1 MAGVSSESLAAALA
15 ALEAKLP
22 TASLQLAKELFGI
35 LGTVDSSAGL
45 RRALTDPSR
54 SGDEKSALVKQ
65 LFGGK
70 VSADAVE
77 IASRTGQLPL
87 GIGTGYRR
95 CTRDSC
101 RFGGHRCCREQVG
114 RLCLRAQRT
123 GIAGERSVLLQPGRR
138 VQPRGTAC
146 SVRAAGQPGRQGVP
160 RRQARTRCERGSE
173 SPDRAGRHGP
183 RGLKVTKLVRRF
195 AELAAKRQQRWI
207 ATVDVTRPLTET
219 QISRLQAGLNAL
231 YGRELKINMNVDP
244 ALIGGIRIQV
254 GDEVVDASVAR
265 PPGPAPASACRLA
278 GQAQPND
285 KKPRSS

>member
-1 MAGVSSESLAAALA
+1 MAGVSSESLASALA
-15 ALEAKLP
+15 DLEAKLP

-77 IASRTGQLPL
+77 IAGGLASSRWASARDIGDALETLAASVVIAVAENTSAVSASGLTGLESLENDLFAFNHSVESSHEVQRALSEPQASPAAKVSL
-87 GIGTGYRR
+87 AEKLVPGASEEAKVLIG
-95 CTRDSC
+95 
-101 RFGGHRCCREQVG
+101 QAV
-114 RLCLRAQRT
+114 
-123 GIAGERSVLLQPGRR
+123 
-138 VQPRGTAC
+138 TA
-146 SVRAAGQPGRQGVP
+146 
-160 RRQARTRCERGSE
+160 
-173 SPDRAGRHGP
+173 P
-183 RGLKVTKLVRRF
+183 RGLKATSLVRRF

-207 ATVDVTRPLTET
+207 ATVSVTRPLTEIQT
-219 QISRLQAGLNAL
+219 SRLQTGLNAL

-254 GDEVVDASVAR
+254 GDEVVDASVA
-265 PPGPAPASACRLA
+265 GRL
-278 GQAQPND
+278 GQLQRQIA
-285 KKPRSS
+285 